1 MSKKK
6 RNTKAT
12 GKPARPNPA
21 KPAAVKSKAQ
31 PFWSQHLWAALIL
44 LILPFILYGL
54 SMTFGYVLDD
64 KLVLSEN
71 NFVKKGFAG
80 IGDIFSTES
89 FTGYLGEQ
97 KDLVVGARYRPLSI
111 ATFAVGYEFFGLSP
125 KLSHFINILLYSLSG
140 LLLFRVLA
148 LFLPKNKA
156 NSWYLTLPFVAALL
170 FILHPIHTEVVANIK
185 GRDEILT
192 LLLSLATLFYSYRF
206 AVRQKKLAL
215 IFSGILFFFAL
226 MAKENAITF
235 LAVIPLTLVLFTKAD
250 NRKLLTTMLPLGIA
264 TIAYLL
270 IRFSVIGYLLD
281 SGKEITG
288 IMNNPFY
295 GLGWNEK
302 YAMISYTLGKYLQ
315 LLFFPH
321 PLTHDY
327 YPYQVP
333 VMTWADWRAILA
345 LLLNIGLLAVAI
357 RWFRKWPVISWSIL
371 YYFAT
376 LSIVSNIVFPVG
388 APMNERF
395 VYMSS
400 VGFCVGLAYL
410 LVELLPNWLKLKDA
424 KRQYLS
430 LGIVGIFALGFA
442 VKTMTRVPAWENA
455 MTLNRAAIKVST
467 NSARAN
473 SYMAYSLYQ
482 AGLKATVNNSKKAL
496 FDEATPYVDRALEI
510 YPEYTDALT
519 CKGGLLAGY
528 YQMDG
533 NVEVLLDGFY
543 KILQANHVSFID
555 QYMEYLN
562 GRADGNR
569 LAKFYHKVGFELF
582 ATERQNYALAIK
594 YLNYGLQVSPNDL
607 TLLEDLAKTY
617 LAAGQKEQAEQ
628 MAQRALRV
636 NPNSQR
642 VREVLEALGW

>member
-6 RNTKAT
+6 QNTKPT
-12 GKPARPNPA
+12 PPLPRPMKA
-21 KPAAVKSKAQ
+21 KQVAVAPKN
-31 PFWSQHLWAALIL
+31 FWQQHFWVIPIL
-44 LILPFILYGL
+44 LILPFMLYGM
-54 SMTFGYVLDD
+54 SITYGYVLDD

-71 NFVKKGFAG
+71 NFVKKGLDG

-111 ATFAVGYEFFGLSP
+111 ASFATEYHFFGLNP
-125 KLSHFINILLYSLSG
+125 RLSHFLNILFYGLSG
-140 LLLFRVLA
+140 LLLFRILA
-148 LFLPKNKA
+148 LFLPDKKG
-156 NSWYLTLPFVAALL
+156 SPWYLALPFVAALF

-192 LLLSLATLFYSYRF
+192 LLLALATFYYSFRF
-206 AVRQKKLAL
+206 AVYQKKLGL
-215 IFSGILFFFAL
+215 LFSGVLFFLAL

-235 LAVIPLTLVLFTKAD
+235 LAVIPLTLILFTKTDTKRILITLA
-250 NRKLLTTMLPLGIA
+250 PLGIA
-264 TIAYLL
+264 VVAYLL
-270 IRFSVIGYLLD
+270 IRWSVIGYLLD

-295 GLGWNEK
+295 GLSWNEK

-345 LLLNIGLLAVAI
+345 LVLNLGLVAIAI
-357 RWFRKWPVISWSIL
+357 RWFRKLPILSWSIL

-376 LSIVSNIVFPVG
+376 LSIVSNVVFPVG

-400 VGFCVGLAYL
+400 VGFCLALAYL
-410 LVELLPNWLKLKDA
+410 VVAFIPNRLPLEAPRRRWL
-424 KRQYLS
+424 S
-430 LGIVGIFALGFA
+430 IGIIGLIALGFS
-442 VKTMTRVPAWENA
+442 VKTITRVPAWENA

-482 AGLKATVNNSKKAL
+482 AGLKATVAANKKAL
-496 FDEATPYVDRALEI
+496 FEEATPYVDRALEI

-519 CKGGLLAGY
+519 CKGGLLAGF

-533 NVEVLLDGFY
+533 NLEVLLAGFY
-543 KILQANHVSFID
+543 KILKANHVGFID

-562 GRADGNR
+562 NRADANQLSR
-569 LAKFYHKVGFELF
+569 FYHKAGFELF
-582 ATERQNYALAIK
+582 TNEKQNYPLAIK
-594 YLNYGLQVSPNDL
+594 YLSYGLQVNPNDL

-628 MAQRALRV
+628 MAQRALRL

-642 VREVLEALGW
+642 IREVLEALER